1 MEYNKKETCN
11 IIKNVSL
18 KLEFASRAAEEV
30 AKIPE
35 SEFEEALRVGQEY
48 VTKWEQLEAQ
58 ILEIDRNRSEHH
70 GTSRADDKYHQ
81 YYSRRFTSQRYN
93 PEAIAQSKEAAVYLV
108 ARQYLS
114 DKCVVFIFL
123 N

>member
-11 IIKNVSL
+11 IIKNVSF
-18 KLEFASRAAEEV
+18 KLEFAPRATEEV

-58 ILEIDRNRSEHH
+58 ILELDRNRSEHY
-70 GTSRADDKYHQ
+70 GTSRADAKYNK
-81 YYSRRFTSQRYN
+81 YYSHRFTSQRHN

-114 DKCVVFIFL
+114 DKCVFVFL
-123 N
+123 D